1 MNSTQF
7 QNIKNLL
14 KNLNIFF
21 VESDQIIHTIW
32 KGQDS
37 EDIDIAISYDDD
49 IINAISIINEKKIK
63 EPEFQSIFLKFN
75 LKYPYFKIGLDKKN
89 RYLIIWQYPLSS
101 INEII
106 LKNTFNI
113 FLKFFVSISSN
124 SN

>member
-1 MNSTQF
+1 MNSTQN

-21 VESDQIIHTIW
+21 VESDQILHTVW

-37 EDIDIAISYDDD
+37 EDIDIAISYDDEMV
-49 IINAISIINEKKIK
+49 NAISIINEIKIK

-106 LKNTFNI
+106 LKNSFNI
-113 FLKFFVSISSN
+113 FLKFFVSIYS
-124 SN
+124 